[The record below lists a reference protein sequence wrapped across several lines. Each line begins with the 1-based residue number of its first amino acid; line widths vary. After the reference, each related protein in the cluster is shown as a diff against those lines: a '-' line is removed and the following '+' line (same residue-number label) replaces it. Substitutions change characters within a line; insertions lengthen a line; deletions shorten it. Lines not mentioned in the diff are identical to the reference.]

1 MRPPVI
7 WCCLHYRAAQKA
19 QITDGI
25 GFITGDGNPCDAW
38 GSGAFAANLPKA
50 LALFNESQDHDA
62 IVLLRDNLD
71 EQPFD
76 QPETARSYIEM
87 FARAAQQ
94 SRKPH
99 YLLTTRPG
107 IMDRGLVAYLREHG
121 VGVVGG
127 LGEGLSAIDRL
138 SVGAN

>member
-1 MRPPVI
+1 
-7 WCCLHYRAAQKA
+7 
-19 QITDGI
+19 
-25 GFITGDGNPCDAW
+25 
-38 GSGAFAANLPKA
+38 
-50 LALFNESQDHDA
+50 
-62 IVLLRDNLD
+62 LRDNLD

-87 FARAAQQ
+87 FARAAEQ

-99 YLLTTRPG
+99 YLLTTRPALW
-107 IMDRGLVAYLREHG
+107 I
-121 VGVVGG
+121 VGWPRICASTGSGSLAG